1 MGKKSKGKKLPDRK
15 KRKKTLTKD
24 IAPQRDGRKTLR
36 GFDVEVGLGNI
47 TAMRVELQDMV
58 DVLTGRVAPPIDAGL
73 LTLMEVADAYYARAS
88 EMTMLIQRQEADA
101 DVGKGSLLYKFRTGE
116 LRTFRELAKAAT
128 DLGSRRLT
136 KEQLMFEQS
145 RLGRDSRGSTG
156 GWDD

>member
-1 MGKKSKGKKLPDRK
+1 MGKKAKGKKLPDRK
-15 KRKKTLTKD
+15 KKRTLTKE
-24 IAPQRDGRKTLR
+24 AKPRDPSKTLR

-58 DVLTGRVAPPIDAGL
+58 DVLTGRVPPPINAGH

-88 EMTMLIQRQEADA
+88 EMTMLIQRQEADEQ
-101 DVGKGSLLYKFRTGE
+101 VGKGSLLYKFRTGE
-116 LRTFRELAKAAT
+116 LRTFMELAKRAS

-136 KEQLMFEQS
+136 KEQLTFEQS